1 MNNIELNN
9 TNIISN
15 INNINIFILDF
26 DDTLFPTYW
35 FQTNKLKLSGETYEK
50 YKLYFIN
57 LDEQIYKFLKL
68 LNGYGYIYIVS
79 NASMNWLK
87 NSINI
92 LPLTKTF
99 IEENNINVISARDN
113 NVNVELEMWKTLTFK
128 KIISNLLNDLNNKDI
143 HLNIISLGDANY
155 EYMAL
160 ISLNSHIKN
169 TKFLLKNIKFMEKPE
184 YEFIIEQLK
193 YLEFNIVYVIM
204 NSKFK
209 DITLTV

>member
-9 TNIISN
+9 IDIINI

-26 DDTLFPTYW
+26 DDTLFPTHW
-35 FQTNKLKLSGETYEK
+35 FQTNKIKLSGEIYEK

-92 LPLTKTF
+92 LPLTKKL
-99 IEENNINVISARDN
+99 IEDNNINVISARDTN
-113 NVNVELEMWKTLTFK
+113 ENVSLEMWKTFTFK
-128 KIISNLLNDLNNKDI
+128 KIISNILDDLNDNM

-169 TKFLLKNIKFMEKPE
+169 TNFLLKNIKFIEKPE
-184 YEFIIEQLK
+184 YEYIIEQLK
-193 YLEFNIVYVIM
+193 YLEVNIIYVIA
-204 NSKFK
+204 NPKFK
-209 DITLTV
+209 DISLTI

>member
-35 FQTNKLKLSGETYEK
+35 FQTNKLKLSGEIYEK

-79 NASMNWLK
+79 NASMNWLR

-92 LPLTKTF
+92 LPLTKKF

-113 NVNVELEMWKTLTFK
+113 NIDVELEMWKTLTFK
-128 KIISNLLNDLNNKDI
+128 KIISSLLDDLNNKGM
-143 HLNIISLGDANY
+143 HLNIISLGDAKY

-160 ISLNSHIKN
+160 ISLNNHIKN
-169 TKFLLKNIKFMEKPE
+169 TKFLLKNIKFIEKPE
-184 YEFIIEQLK
+184 YEIIIEQLK

>member
-1 MNNIELNN
+1 M
-9 TNIISN
+9 
-15 INNINIFILDF
+15 
-26 DDTLFPTYW
+26 
-35 FQTNKLKLSGETYEK
+35 SGETYEK